1 MDPFYRWGGLGTEG
15 FSDSLKARRH
25 GAAVLQSGT
34 DTALDPRSKAPLQ
47 GFVDRSHTETS
58 FLSLIQNSTS
68 ASELGLI
75 EPTTL
80 PKLEKQK

>member
-15 FSDSLKARRH
+15 FSDSLKARWL
-25 GAAVLQSGT
+25 GAAALQSGA
-34 DTALDPRSKAPLQ
+34 DAALDPRSKAPPQ
-47 GFVDRSHTETS
+47 GFVDRSHTATS

-68 ASELGLI
+68 ASELGLV